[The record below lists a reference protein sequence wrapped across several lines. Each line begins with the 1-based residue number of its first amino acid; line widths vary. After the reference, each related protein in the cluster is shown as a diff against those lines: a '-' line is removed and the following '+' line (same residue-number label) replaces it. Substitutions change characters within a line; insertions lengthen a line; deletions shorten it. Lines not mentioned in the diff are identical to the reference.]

1 MRIGVFDSGVGGL
14 TVLREILR
22 HLPGHS
28 TIYLGD
34 TARVPYGTKSAETV
48 CRYARLNAEFLLAQ
62 GIDFLVVACN
72 TASAFAMS
80 ELENLPVPVVG
91 VVLPGARLAAEQA
104 KGGKIGVLGTAGTVR
119 SGAYESEILKIDPS
133 ATVESIACPMFVPLA
148 EEGWVKNDIARSIA
162 ERYLRP
168 WIKDGGA
175 KPTCVVLGCTHYPL
189 LRATIRD
196 VLGDGVRLIDS
207 ASAVAAEVRSRISVE
222 PTEAQP
228 THRICLTDA
237 SDGFVRLAGAFLHD
251 LEFTPPQ
258 IELVD
263 LEIATDATPI
273 S

>member
-34 TARVPYGTKSAETV
+34 TARVPYGTKSAATV

-72 TASAFAMS
+72 TASAFAMD
-80 ELENLPVPVVG
+80 ELQGLPVPVIG

-119 SGAYESEILKIDPS
+119 SGAYEREILKIDPN
-133 ATVESIACPMFVPLA
+133 AIVDSIACPLFVPLA
-148 EEGWVKNDIARSIA
+148 EEGWLENDIARSIA
-162 ERYLRP
+162 ERYLRR
-168 WIKDGGA
+168 WIEDGGA
-175 KPTCVVLGCTHYPL
+175 KPPCVVLGCTHYPL
-189 LRATIRD
+189 LRAMIQS
-196 VLGDGVRLIDS
+196 VLGDAVQLIDS
-207 ASAVAAEVRSRISVE
+207 ASAVAAEVELRISGE
-222 PTEAQP
+222 PAEARP
-228 THRICLTDA
+228 AHWICLTDA
-237 SDGFVRLAGAFLHD
+237 SEGFVRLAGAFLRD
-251 LEFTPPQ
+251 LDFDAPEV
-258 IELVD
+258 ELVD
-263 LEIATDATPI
+263 FEIATDAAPL